1 MLRPKASFTG
11 TITGAAEALVNEPY
25 TATVTINRTDNFN
38 TASTLFALKV
48 DWGTGSQNIT
58 GGLLPGQSTS
68 FEVPITIES
77 TGAKVINVSG
87 AFVGSLNVLAIGAD
101 ITISLNTSVYNE
113 FTFIA
118 ENQTDPLLI
127 PNASVNYGDATI
139 ENFAQGSNTHTYE
152 SGNFAASFID
162 LAGNVEE
169 LEITGQNKAQISEIT
184 TQSISLTVF
193 NIWYQ
198 TLNALNLAANSYIGQ
213 LVIFQCPNLKY
224 IALPA
229 NFGII
234 GFTLSTCG
242 LNSAQVD
249 AQLAEDLRWYE
260 SESPEGFALLSLA
273 GNAAPTAAGQIT
285 KAALQAYGITVL
297 TA

>member
-1 MLRPKASFTG
+1 LAVGGG
-11 TITGAAEALVNEPY
+11 TIIELSHVFELAGAEV
-25 TATVTINRTDNFN
+25 
-38 TASTLFALKV
+38 
-48 DWGTGSQNIT
+48 IT
-58 GGLLPGQSTS
+58 
-68 FEVPITIES
+68 
-77 TGAKVINVSG
+77 VSG
-87 AFVGSLNVLAIGAD
+87 SFGATLPILVKGAD

-198 TLNALNLAANSYIGQ
+198 TLTALNLAANSYIGQ
-213 LVIFQCPNLKY
+213 LVVFQCPNLKY
-224 IALPA
+224 IALPE